1 MYVGKFLDGKVFDQ
15 SKQPIDMPIG
25 QMIPGFNE
33 ALTLMK
39 KGGKATFVI
48 LQQSVMANKDK
59 AQSQATLLWYS
70 RLK

>member
-39 KGGKATFVI
+39 KVEK
-48 LQQSVMANKDK
+48 QHS
-59 AQSQATLLWYS
+59 
-70 RLK
+70 